1 MEQTVLLHLAKRL
14 EVLVLSYS
22 TQQDQLMDSIQVAHK
37 ALVDFVHQPIDA
49 QQLEETKAGML
60 RSLPNSYSSNANIN
74 AQLGSIGFYQQDAN
88 YLADYPKRLAEI
100 TPLDVQNAIRKHIHP
115 ESLTLV
121 IVSNALDKEQLRHI
135 LELNLAP
142 EY

>member
-1 MEQTVLLHLAKRL
+1 MEQTVLFTFSQAAGSFS
-14 EVLVLSYS
+14 LSYS

-88 YLADYPKRLAEI
+88 YLADYPKRLAAI
-100 TPLDVQNAIRKHIHP
+100 TPFRCPKCN
-115 ESLTLV
+115 T
-121 IVSNALDKEQLRHI
+121 
-135 LELNLAP
+135 
-142 EY
+142 